1 MRLLKILV
9 IGLVALWP
17 VSASSQATNL
27 ALSGFE
33 FDGDAAIEVTADSL
47 SVDQNT
53 GVATFLG
60 NVIIGQGVIR
70 LSAAEVRVVYS
81 DDTGAIARFV
91 ATGGITFVTENEAAE
106 AESAEYDLTTG
117 VLVLSGSVLLTMGA
131 SALSADLMTVSLND
145 GTARLEGNVRTVLA
159 PGGRG

>member
-1 MRLLKILV
+1 MRSLKILA

-17 VSASSQATNL
+17 SLALAQATNL

-33 FDGDAAIEVTADSL
+33 FDGSAAIEVTADSL

-53 GVATFLG
+53 GVATFVG
-60 NVIIGQGVIR
+60 NVIIGQGTIR
-70 LSAAEVRVVYS
+70 LSAGEVRVEYS
-81 DDTGAIARFV
+81 DDTGAIARFI

-106 AESAEYDLTTG
+106 AESADYDLTTG
-117 VLVLSGSVLLTMGA
+117 ILVLSGSVLLTMGP
-131 SALSADLMTVSLND
+131 SALSADTMTVSLND

-159 PGGRG
+159 PGGN